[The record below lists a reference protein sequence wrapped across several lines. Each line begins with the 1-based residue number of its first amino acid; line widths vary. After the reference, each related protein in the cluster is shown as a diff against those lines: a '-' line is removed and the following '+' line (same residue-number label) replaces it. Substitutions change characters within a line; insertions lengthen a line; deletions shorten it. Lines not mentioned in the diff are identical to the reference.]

1 MVALPT
7 LEDQMCEESARLALV
22 PACGGTRRALAIMP
36 CTMAVNDVWTPPVPG
51 AGMGYSSSGFHS
63 GCSAWYSNEPGAGS
77 ALGRPASTRRKPCF
91 DHRFGLA
98 PGGLVDAPGGDL
110 LDEELGEGPY
120 QRIDLRLAEGGV
132 VGGD

>member
-7 LEDQMCEESARLALV
+7 LEDQMCEESARLALA

-36 CTMAVNDVWTPPVPG
+36 CTMPVNDVWTPPVPG

-77 ALGRPASTRRKPCF
+77 ALGRPASAAASRALITASALRRDLGIRVGPCVF
-91 DHRFGLA
+91 
-98 PGGLVDAPGGDL
+98 
-110 LDEELGEGPY
+110 
-120 QRIDLRLAEGGV
+120 RIRDQP
-132 VGGD
+132 